1 MATVTTEGNNTVHTQ
16 SPEARETERK
26 AERGWPFQR
35 EPWSPEHE
43 RRVSMEVVT
52 SGSMIEATGGFVAII
67 LAILSFATVVPIYLI
82 PVAAIVLG
90 TALLFEGGAV
100 ATRYWRLPVEI
111 ATGRWASTELAIGMF
126 AEFVAGVT
134 GVVLGILA
142 LLGLAPLTLLSTA
155 VLVFGVALVLGSGLT
170 SRLNHLEY
178 ESREE
183 AGQTERLHAPARL
196 VNRMATGF
204 QFLIGLGA
212 TVLAI
217 LALVGI
223 ASVVLIMT
231 SVLIVG
237 FAAFLSG
244 TAISSR
250 IMHLLHRC

>member
-1 MATVTTEGNNTVHTQ
+1 MGSVATEANNAGYAQ
-16 SPEARETERK
+16 SSEAREAEK
-26 AERGWPFQR
+26 KPERGWRLGR
-35 EPWSPEHE
+35 EPWSPEYE

-52 SGSMIEATGGFVAII
+52 SGSMIEAAGGFAAII
-67 LAILSFATVVPIYLI
+67 LAILSFATVVPVYLV
-82 PVAAIVLG
+82 PVATIVLG
-90 TALLFEGGAV
+90 VALLFEGGAV
-100 ATRYWRLPVEI
+100 ATRYWRLPLEI

-126 AEFVAGVT
+126 AEFLAGVS

-142 LLGLAPLTLLSTA
+142 LLGFAPIALLSAA
-155 VLVFGVALVLGSGLT
+155 VLVFGVALLLGSGLT

-178 ESREE
+178 EGREE
-183 AGQTERLHAPARL
+183 SRQTERFSWPARF
-196 VNRMATGF
+196 VSRVATGF

-212 TVLAI
+212 MLLAI

-223 ASVVLIMT
+223 ASTVLIMT

-237 FAAFLSG
+237 LAAFLSG